1 MKDKILITGS
11 DGLLGGA
18 FMSHQSPYDLVGL
31 SKFKIDITNE
41 EETKEFINKIKPKF
55 IIHTAA
61 KTDLEWCETN
71 KDEAFEVN
79 VIGTKNILNAAIIN
93 YAHLIFVSSTGVY
106 GNIKNSNYSEL
117 DKIDPRTWHHK
128 TKIEAE
134 NLIRSSSIS
143 KYLILRTG
151 WLFGSFNN
159 RKDYVQHRIE
169 ESLQSKFIHSNKD
182 QIGNP
187 TYTLDFVKQT
197 FLLIKKNVC
206 GLYNCVNKAE
216 NVSRYDYTKMIVDI
230 LDLKTKILPTDSSH
244 FKRLAPVSLN
254 ESAINEKL
262 ANLELDIMPEWGE
275 SLNNYL
281 NNKLLSK

>member
-1 MKDKILITGS
+1 MKDKLLITGS
-11 DGLLGGA
+11 NGLLGGA

-31 SKFKIDITNE
+31 SEFKIDITDE
-41 EETKEFINKIKPKF
+41 EETKKFINKIKPKF

-71 KDEAFEVN
+71 KDEAFDVN
-79 VIGTKNILNAAIIN
+79 VVGTKNILNAAKKN
-93 YAHLIFVSSTGVY
+93 HAYLIFVSSTGVY
-106 GNIKNSNYSEL
+106 ANTKNTNYSES

-134 NLIRSSSIS
+134 NLIRGSNIS

-159 RKDYVQHRIE
+159 RKDYVQNRID
-169 ESLQSKFIHSNKD
+169 ESLQSKFLYSNKD

-197 FLLIKKNVC
+197 YLLIKKNIC

-216 NVSRYDYTKMIVDI
+216 NVSRYDFTKMIIDI
-230 LDLKTKILPTDSSH
+230 LDLKTKILPADSSY
-244 FKRLAPVSLN
+244 FKRLSPVSLN
-254 ESAINEKL
+254 ESAKNEKL
-262 ANLELDIMPEWGE
+262 ANLDLDTMPEWKE
-275 SLNNYL
+275 SLNYYL
-281 NNKLLSK
+281 ENKSLGK